1 MTGRWVELALPSVM
15 INGILHRKY
24 RHLQSG
30 SVGHREDGIHQCG
43 GPTVQVSSL
52 PIQLYC

>member
-1 MTGRWVELALPSVM
+1 MPGPWVECVLLSVTFS
-15 INGILHRKY
+15 GILHRKY

-30 SVGHREDGIHQCG
+30 PVEHREGGIHQCG

-52 PIQLYC
+52 LN